1 MITRSLALI
10 LLLAF
15 PAAPI
20 LSAPSPVEKPV
31 QVSHHRGALKYAP
44 ENTFPAFEKS
54 IELGADY
61 VEFDVQRSS
70 DGVYYLLHDSKL
82 DRTTNGTGPVSHTS
96 SEVVDGLDA
105 GGWFSDRFS
114 GERVP
119 TLEAFLAQFA
129 GRIGLYLDAKDI
141 DPEDLVEILRRFKA
155 LESTVVYGGVDY
167 LARLK
172 EIEPTI
178 RVLAPLSRIE
188 EIEPLVERLDPYG
201 FDCSWSALSKELIDR
216 CHELGVKVFSDALGD
231 HENAGDYFRAVDWGI
246 DLIQT
251 DHPDR
256 LQKAVDDYIAL
267 RFTPRL
273 VEGGEVR
280 QTDPP
285 SRRVVLERGVVE
297 VGGGRIPF
305 DEQVFEIAP
314 EPPLEVP
321 DQLYR
326 LSDLTT
332 RKSPAFWDGEG
343 PRGPGTLK
351 AYQRM
356 VPGSL
361 VVSSTDGSKVFRPDI
376 DYIYDFHWG
385 TVKPATGG
393 EMLPHSDVRIGYEVF
408 RCRYDALVIDGA
420 GKVSLLKGESMPD
433 DPTELLL
440 PNPPAIPVG
449 SLLLAHLFTGWTNEA
464 ITEGGVGP
472 IVPSETNPSLGKGAP
487 RIVKDDYH
495 DMIPRE
501 FLIRIER
508 PGPVGIATYRVAA
521 SGDPYGVELPRTLD
535 NPQFGPEVVAS
546 STQGT
551 PLLFPVSNGGPA
563 DYSLRL
569 DFSPLVGVDLEAGEE
584 WRLSAEPKMIFRPDL
599 APLDLFPEAEVL
611 KQRERIRRTL
621 DKLEKGERVTVVYLG
636 ESTTAGGY
644 WPALFTRGLQDLY
657 PRATVEGINV
667 GIGGENILGGLP
679 RLEKDVFSKNPDL
692 VVIEYVINDSSM
704 NYHHDPRKGPGPVEL
719 AHRELT
725 AKVRERG
732 GIDLVYLTANMGN
745 PAFGP
750 AYSFEN
756 FRRMAEFYRSLCD
769 EVGAAFVDA
778 FQVWER
784 MDRVHG
790 EYFITRV
797 KGNMVNHPYANQ
809 DKPWSADGDNADFL
823 LHLFAP
829 DRP

>member
-1 MITRSLALI
+1 MMTHSHLPILI
-10 LLLAF
+10 LALLAF
-15 PAAPI
+15 PSWSAPAPI
-20 LSAPSPVEKPV
+20 AKPV

-61 VEFDVQRSS
+61 IEFDVQRSS
-70 DGVYYLLHDSKL
+70 AGVYYLLHDSTL
-82 DRTTNGTGPVSHTS
+82 DRTTNGTGPISETS
-96 SEVVDGLDA
+96 SEVIEGLDA
-105 GGWFSDRFS
+105 GSWFSERFK

-119 TLEAFLAQFA
+119 TLDAFLERFA
-129 GRIGLYLDAKDI
+129 GRVGLYLDAKAI
-141 DPEDLVEILRRFKA
+141 DPEDLVDALRRFNA
-155 LESTVVYGGVDY
+155 LDSTVVYGDVDF

-172 EIEPTI
+172 EIEPGI
-178 RVLAPLSRIE
+178 RSIAPLSRIE
-188 EIEPLVERLDPYG
+188 EIQPIMERLAPYG

-216 CHELGVKVFSDALGD
+216 CHALGVKVFSDALGAD
-231 HENAGDYFRAVDWGI
+231 ENHEEALRAIEWGI

-256 LQKAVDDYIAL
+256 LQKAIDEYIARRL
-267 RFTPRL
+267 TPRL

-285 SRRVVLERGVVE
+285 SRRVVLEKGVVE
-297 VGGGRIPF
+297 VDGKRIDF
-305 DEQVFEIAP
+305 EAQEFEIEP
-314 EPPLEVP
+314 EPPIEVP

-326 LSDLTT
+326 LSALTT

-343 PRGPGTLK
+343 PRGPGTQK

-361 VVSSTDGSKVFRPDI
+361 VVSSTDGSKVFRSDV
-376 DYIYDFHWG
+376 DYIYDYHWG
-385 TVKPATGG
+385 TIKPASGG
-393 EMLPHSDVRIGYEVF
+393 AMLPNMDVRIAYRAY

-420 GKVSLLKGESMPD
+420 GKVSFLPGDSMPD

-440 PNPPAIPVG
+440 PNPPAVPAG
-449 SLLLAHLFTGWTNEA
+449 SLLLAHIFTGWTNEA

-472 IVPSETNPSLGKGAP
+472 IVPSETNPSQEKGAP
-487 RIVKDDYH
+487 RIVNDAYH
-495 DMIPRE
+495 DILPRD

-508 PGPVGIATYRVAA
+508 PGPVGAASYRTAA
-521 SGDPYGVELPRTLD
+521 SGDPYGIDPPRTLD
-535 NPQFGPEVVAS
+535 DPRFGPEVVTSA
-546 STQGT
+546 TRGT
-551 PLLFPVSNGGPA
+551 PLLFPVSSGGPA
-563 DYSLRL
+563 DYSLRI
-569 DFSPLVGVDLEAGEE
+569 DFSPLVGVDLKAGEE

-599 APLDLFPEAEVL
+599 QPLDFFPEAEVL
-611 KQRERIRRTL
+611 KQRERIQRTL

-657 PRATVEGINV
+657 PRSVVEGINV

-679 RLEKDVFSKNPDL
+679 RLESDVFSKNPDL
-692 VVIEYVINDSSM
+692 VIIEYVINDSSM
-704 NYHHDPRKGPGPVEL
+704 NYHHDPRKGPGPVEM

-750 AYSFEN
+750 AFSFEN
-756 FRRMAEFYRSLCD
+756 FRRMADFYRSLCD

-778 FQVWER
+778 FQVWEQ

-790 EYFITRV
+790 EYFITRL

-823 LHLFAP
+823 LRLFDP
-829 DRP
+829 GRP